1 MLSNIDKL
9 IKNIVCE
16 DCGSIKF
23 NKKLG
28 GVVCSTCYNFY
39 SYERLALDQYDKE
52 SASKSVQEA

>member
-1 MLSNIDKL
+1 MLSNVDKL
-9 IKNIVCE
+9 VKDLVCE

-39 SYERLALDQYDKE
+39 SYERLAFDQYDKE

>member
-1 MLSNIDKL
+1 MLSNVDNLLKDL
-9 IKNIVCE
+9 VCE

-39 SYERLALDQYDKE
+39 SYERLAFDQNEKE
-52 SASKSVQEA
+52 HSKKDV